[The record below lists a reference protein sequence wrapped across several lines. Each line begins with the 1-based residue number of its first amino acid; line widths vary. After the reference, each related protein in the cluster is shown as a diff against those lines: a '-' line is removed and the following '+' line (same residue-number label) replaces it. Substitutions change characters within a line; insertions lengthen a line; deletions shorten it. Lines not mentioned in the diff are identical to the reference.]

1 MMIPDCETI
10 MKLAKEY
17 DVVPVCKEIYADI
30 ITPIGLLRKLA
41 TLSKRYYL
49 LESVEGGEKW
59 GRYSFMGYDP
69 IMRVTCKDKVVT
81 IEEHGETTKIQ
92 TNDPLQVIR
101 DIMKR
106 YRSPRLEG
114 FLLLPEVLSVI
125 FLIR

>member
-69 IMRVTCKDKVVT
+69 IMRVTW
-81 IEEHGETTKIQ
+81 
-92 TNDPLQVIR
+92 
-101 DIMKR
+101 
-106 YRSPRLEG
+106 
-114 FLLLPEVLSVI
+114 
-125 FLIR
+125 